1 MFFSTKVAI
10 IRIFDNNGIILAY
23 FKSPTQRYLIEIFC
37 SISGVSIYGQDTSNV
52 ERLHKKLFDPANYD
66 KNHEPTSVTNKTVS
80 FGIALIHL
88 DVQEKESIMITD
100 LWLRF
105 VWNEPKFAWNEKNF
119 GNISVLRVAK
129 DTIWKPDVTLYNK

>member
-1 MFFSTKVAI
+1 MDIV
-10 IRIFDNNGIILAY
+10 
-23 FKSPTQRYLIEIFC
+23 IFC
-37 SISGVSIYGQDTSNV
+37 SISGVSIYGQDTSIV
-52 ERLHKKLFDPANYD
+52 QRLHKKLFDPSNYD

-105 VWNEPKFAWNEKNF
+105 VWNEPKFTWNENDF
-119 GNISVLRVAK
+119 GNISVLRVAS
-129 DTIWKPDVTLYNK
+129 DTIWKPDITLYNK